1 MYVVDAT
8 KGNVLDILA
17 DLESVLTDRDLS
29 GLPLLVLVNKVN
41 DGGKLPVCI
50 SFWLELKLNMV

>member
-1 MYVVDAT
+1 MVDAT

-29 GLPLLVLVNKVN
+29 GLPLLVLVNKVT
-41 DGGKLPVCI
+41 DGGKQPICF
-50 SFWLELKLNMV
+50 SFWVNLKVI